1 MLWTLQ
7 PGLAVFNQISDFV
20 SGEGWIEQHLCPTD
34 VIFTGWLAAFHNM
47 FFIVTLYFLRL
58 FKQIHA
64 CKPPLPQTSVC
75 PTEEGRVHG
84 QAEQEAD
91 S

>member
-7 PGLAVFNQISDFV
+7 PRLAVFNQISGFV
-20 SGEGWIEQHLCPTD
+20 SGEGWIEQHLHPRD
-34 VIFTGWLAAFHNM
+34 DMFTGWLTAFHNV
-47 FFIVTLYFLRL
+47 FFIVTLCFLRL

-64 CKPPLPQTSVC
+64 CKPSLPQTSIC
-75 PTEEGRVHG
+75 PTEEGRVHR